1 MNFRVDRW
9 SAAALR
15 SSLLAVTMAGTLL
28 LASCGGGNGNEN
40 QSVKFSAERLIV
52 FGDESSLLLPPSTPT
67 AIDARKYSINGFTA
81 NTTPANSV
89 PDCLVNP
96 IWVQYVAFKY
106 GLVFAECNPN
116 GSLVTAQMRAAN
128 GAKVADVV
136 AALDAFFASGATLGK
151 RDLITLM
158 VGTHDILE
166 LYGSV
171 STASVTEAAAMA
183 EAKRRGELLADQIDR
198 LTNKNNTAGRAI
210 YVPVPDLSETP
221 FGFGAEA
228 GRTERVRLLKAISES
243 FNNALRAEVTN
254 NGRSIGLLNAFQRFR
269 NIVRAV
275 DDGDE
280 PFGFVNATEA
290 ACTVALPD
298 CTTLTMQPANGSI
311 AAADEFTWLWADG
324 TRLSAGA
331 HQVLGEDAT
340 DLLDTLPF

>member
-1 MNFRVDRW
+1 MNFRLDRW

-15 SSLLAVTMAGTLL
+15 SCVLAVTAASSLL

-40 QSVKFSAERLIV
+40 QSVKFSAQRLFV
-52 FGDESSLLLPPSTPT
+52 YGDESSLLLPPSTPT
-67 AIDARKYSINGFTA
+67 ALDARKYSTIGFTA

-89 PDCLVNP
+89 RDCLVNP

-116 GSLVTAQMRAAN
+116 GAAVTAQMRATY

-136 AALDAFFASGATLGK
+136 AALDAFFAAGGSLGK
-151 RDLITLM
+151 RDLVTVM

-171 STASVTEAAAMA
+171 STGALTEAAALA
-183 EAKRRGELLADQIDR
+183 EAKRRGELLAVQIDR
-198 LTNKNNTAGRAI
+198 LTNKSNTAGRAI
-210 YVPVPDLSETP
+210 YVPVPDLSESP
-221 FGFGAEA
+221 FGIGVEA
-228 GRTERVRLLKAISES
+228 GRTERVRLLKVVSES
-243 FNNALRAEVTN
+243 FNNALRAKVTN

-275 DDGDE
+275 DDGDT
-280 PFGFVNATEA
+280 PFDFVNATQA
-290 ACTVALPD
+290 ACTTALPD
-298 CTTLTMQPANGSI
+298 CTTLTLQPANGTTE
-311 AAADEFTWLWADG
+311 AANEFTWVWADDL
-324 TRLSAGA
+324 RLGAGA
-331 HQVLGEDAT
+331 HDVLGRDAI